1 MFTELSA
8 WGHVHYMWQ
17 LTELSCCHPAF
28 TCIILSASQVSQQKT
43 WYIYSVPYEFGSCRN
58 FLLVGFREFNM
69 SGAHLSEGQKAEL
82 VAIAEKV
89 VADGKGVLAADE
101 ISATIGKR
109 LGEVGVENTA
119 ENRAKYRW
127 VIWLLQHWSGL
138 ILTFSIIFISCITCL
153 TGACFSA
160 LNLETR
166 NFQTSSLASFW
177 MMRLFDKPQSQ
188 VKHTWS
194 W

>member
-1 MFTELSA
+1 
-8 WGHVHYMWQ
+8 
-17 LTELSCCHPAF
+17 
-28 TCIILSASQVSQQKT
+28 
-43 WYIYSVPYEFGSCRN
+43 
-58 FLLVGFREFNM
+58 M

-127 VIWLLQHWSGL
+127 VI
-138 ILTFSIIFISCITCL
+138 
-153 TGACFSA
+153 
-160 LNLETR
+160 
-166 NFQTSSLASFW
+166 
-177 MMRLFDKPQSQ
+177 
-188 VKHTWS
+188 
-194 W
+194 